1 MPRASSSGGTLRTL
15 GRAALVAIAGLS
27 LSAPLLGA
35 EITGAAKREI
45 FRAPGA
51 GEPYNVPVTFANP
64 NFPNSPDETTFLD
77 TFTAPQSANPNVEDY
92 LSKLSCYIH
101 PSVTGDYVFFFA
113 TDDHGALYLSTDAT
127 PANLKLIAEETVWS
141 NPLQWVS
148 SGGSSDLPSK
158 RSDQFPGT
166 KWPGGNTIHLLS
178 GSKYYAE
185 AYDRE
190 GGGGDNTSVT
200 MLLASDVAGGLP
212 ADSDP
217 STLTGSVIS
226 VDAPDATAIST
237 QPLSQTI
244 FQARPVSFTT
254 KVIVLPA
261 DLVQDGTLVVPGG
274 VATGSETGAEALHP
288 GVTYQWQR
296 NDVDIPFVDANAD
309 GFADDGSDSETY
321 SIPTVATS
329 DNGAKFRCV
338 VTIAGKKYTS
348 AEAVLTISS
357 DNIPPTFV
365 ASGGDGNPGDALT
378 TITLTFDEKMDTNK
392 LSTATYKVSGGVTV
406 SSAAVAPSQLAVVLT
421 TSKQTE
427 ATLYTV
433 TVTGATDLA
442 GNALTPN
449 TATYN
454 SLKFHTGLLNYARW
468 ENTTDD
474 VDAFIT
480 GGYLTDLPTVTAVL
494 TQFYYPATS
503 PNVDNF
509 SDHIAGYFTPATTGD
524 YVFFFSSD
532 DHGVLFLST
541 DDSPANRQE
550 IARETAWSNAGDWV
564 ATGAGNSGADFASK
578 RSDTDGTGTWPTAPG
593 GGNITLTKGKRYYI
607 ESFHHEGGG
616 GDDNTATFKLASD
629 PDPTDGPTALKGDL
643 IGTYVD
649 VTALPPI
656 ITARPTGTH
665 FNMGDTVTFTATVE
679 SASPVTYQWYQSKQ
693 PVANATNATLTIPNA
708 GPGAVG
714 DYYVSVSNANGTVT
728 SFPDDDVR
736 AIMNGAFVIEA
747 EDYNY
752 GGGKTLPAASVM
764 PLGTN
769 VYYGLDGLPGIDFH
783 LVGQSTADP
792 SANGNAY
799 RNGYITDD
807 GTTTNAFPTAPEA
820 FGNVD
825 VLNDAG
831 NSDRGSITIVQN
843 HKIGW
848 GDAGEWYQYTRDFP
862 AGTYNAVAGVG
873 QDGRGVTNV
882 GVSLSLVTGDI
893 TKTNAATTV
902 LGSILTDGTG
912 AWSSDDYIPFK
923 DPSDPTKLASFTL
936 GANTTVRFTITVGGP
951 DLDFLMFY
959 KVGGSV
965 ALPTVSI
972 GADGKI
978 TYTGTLTSATD
989 PAGPYTAV
997 AGATSPYTPN
1007 TGAAAHTFYRSS
1019 N

>member
-15 GRAALVAIAGLS
+15 GRAALVVIAGVS

-45 FRAPGA
+45 FRAPGT
-51 GEPYNVPVTFANP
+51 GEPYNVPITFTNP

-77 TFTAPQSANPNVEDY
+77 TFTAPQSANPNVDDY

-200 MLLASDVAGGLP
+200 MLLASDVAGGAP
-212 ADSDP
+212 ADTDP

-244 FQARPVSFTT
+244 FQARPVSFTA

-274 VATGSETGAEALHP
+274 VATGSEGAADAFHP
-288 GVTYQWQR
+288 GVIYQWQR
-296 NDVDIPFVDANAD
+296 NDVNIPLVDANAD
-309 GFADDGSDSETY
+309 GLADDGSDSETY
-321 SIPTVATS
+321 SIPTVTLA
-329 DNGAKFRCV
+329 DNGAKFRCIIKV
-338 VTIAGKKYTS
+338 GTKTLTS
-348 AEAVLTISS
+348 AEAVLTVSN
-357 DNIPPTFV
+357 DNVPPTV
-365 ASGGDGNPGDALT
+365 IASGGDGHPGDALT
-378 TITLTFDEKMDTNK
+378 TVTLTFDEKMDTNK
-392 LSTATYKVSGGVTV
+392 LNTATYKVSGGVTV
-406 SSAAVAPSQLAVVLT
+406 TSAAVAPSQTAVVLT

-427 ATLYTV
+427 NTPYTV
-433 TVTGATDLA
+433 TITGATDLA

-449 TATYN
+449 TADFS
-454 SLKFHTGLLNYARW
+454 SLAFKSGLLNYARW

-474 VDAFIT
+474 VDTFI
-480 GGYLTDLPTVTAVL
+480 GAGYLTDLPTYTTVL
-494 TQFYYPATS
+494 TQFYYPQTS

-550 IARETAWSNAGDWV
+550 IARETVWSNAGDWV

-578 RSDTDGTGTWPTAPG
+578 RSDTDATGTWPTAPG
-593 GGNITLTKGKRYYI
+593 GGNISLTAGKRYYI

-629 PDPTDGPTALKGDL
+629 NDPTDGSTALKGDL

-649 VTALPPI
+649 LSTLPPV
-656 ITARPTGTH
+656 ITTRPKGMH
-665 FNMGDTVTFTATVE
+665 FNSGDTLTFSVVVD
-679 SASPVTYQWYQSKQ
+679 SAKPVTYQWYQSKQ

-708 GPGAVG
+708 GPGNVG
-714 DYYVSVSNANGTVT
+714 DYLVTVT
-728 SFPDDDVR
+728 SVNGSVSSYPDDDVR

-752 GGGKTLPAASVM
+752 GGGKTVAAASVA
-764 PLGTN
+764 PLAASIF
-769 VYYGLDGLPGIDFH
+769 YGLDGLPGIDFH
-783 LVGQSTADP
+783 LVNQSTSDP
-792 SANGNAY
+792 TVNGNVY
-799 RNGYITDD
+799 RDGYVDTNGTAV
-807 GTTTNAFPTAPEA
+807 AFPVLPEA
-820 FGNVD
+820 LGNVD
-825 VLNDAG
+825 VLDDVG
-831 NSDRGSITIVQN
+831 NGDRGDTTLSHN
-843 HKIGW
+843 YKIGW
-848 GDAGEWYQYTRDFP
+848 GDTGEWYQYTRDFP

-902 LGSILTDGTG
+902 LGSIISDGTG

-959 KVGGSV
+959 KVGGTV

-1007 TGAAAHTFYRSS
+1007 TSAAAHTFYRSS